1 MRQENVAVLAGDRTV
16 SDNRG
21 AMADSPHLSVR
32 VLGPARVTVDGAAAP
47 PELLWRKHLAL
58 VVHPAGSPR
67 KTRTR
72 EQLLGLLWS
81 DRTEAL
87 ARPSLS
93 EALRVLRRV
102 LGDTAVQADVDQVRL
117 ATDRVTLDC
126 DRFAAHAERGEWD
139 SAAALVEGEFLE
151 GLALPDANQ
160 FETWLGAERTLWRAQ
175 GREAR
180 VGRRILAAPPAAR
193 PRPPLLGRSAELA
206 AAAAAWERAKAARGQ
221 VVLVQGEPGEGKT
234 RLIEELVARAR
245 LDDAT
250 VAAARAVP
258 ADRERE
264 WSAVAGLVATGLGD
278 APGLASAPAPALAS
292 LGALDPDLG
301 TRFQRSRGEPAMQI
315 AQAFTAA
322 VIAAAGERPLLLVV
336 DDAQWLDALSLALL
350 PALARDAAPHR
361 VLLLLGVARGV
372 PDGERFAAL
381 QGRLGRDLEGAVI
394 RLERLDQAALGELVA
409 WAVPSYSADEHDR
422 LVRRVERDTAGIP
435 LLAVAL
441 VEAVAAGYRLAPDSP
456 AWPTPARTLIDSL
469 PGTLPPAV
477 VGAVCQR
484 FSGLPLAAQH
494 VLGAAAALGGR
505 GDVTLLARATGLEP
519 GPVAQALDV
528 LEWER
533 WLNADTQGYV
543 FAAPIERDIVLQEM
557 LTPGQARRYR
567 EQSEA

>member
-1 MRQENVAVLAGDRTV
+1 M
-16 SDNRG
+16 
-21 AMADSPHLSVR
+21 
-32 VLGPARVTVDGAAAP
+32 
-47 PELLWRKHLAL
+47 
-58 VVHPAGSPR
+58 
-67 KTRTR
+67 
-72 EQLLGLLWS
+72 
-81 DRTEAL
+81 
-87 ARPSLS
+87 
-93 EALRVLRRV
+93 
-102 LGDTAVQADVDQVRL
+102 
-117 ATDRVTLDC
+117 
-126 DRFAAHAERGEWD
+126 
-139 SAAALVEGEFLE
+139 
-151 GLALPDANQ
+151 
-160 FETWLGAERTLWRAQ
+160 
-175 GREAR
+175 
-180 VGRRILAAPPAAR
+180 
-193 PRPPLLGRSAELA
+193 
-206 AAAAAWERAKAARGQ
+206 
-221 VVLVQGEPGEGKT
+221 
-234 RLIEELVARAR
+234 
-245 LDDAT
+245 
-250 VAAARAVP
+250 
-258 ADRERE
+258 
-264 WSAVAGLVATGLGD
+264 AGLVATGLGD

-301 TRFQRSRGEPAMQI
+301 TRFQGSRGEPAMHI

-336 DDAQWLDALSLALL
+336 DDAQWLDALSLTLL
-350 PALARDAAPHR
+350 PALARDTAAHR
-361 VLLLLGVARGV
+361 VLLLLGVARGW
-372 PDGERFAAL
+372 PDGERFDAL
-381 QGRLGRDLEGAVI
+381 RGRLGRDLEGAVI

-422 LVRRVERDTAGIP
+422 LLRRVERDTAGIP

-477 VGAVCQR
+477 VGAVCLR

-533 WLNADTQGYV
+533 WLSADTQGYV

>member
-1 MRQENVAVLAGDRTV
+1 
-16 SDNRG
+16 
-21 AMADSPHLSVR
+21 
-32 VLGPARVTVDGAAAP
+32 
-47 PELLWRKHLAL
+47 
-58 VVHPAGSPR
+58 
-67 KTRTR
+67 
-72 EQLLGLLWS
+72 
-81 DRTEAL
+81 
-87 ARPSLS
+87 
-93 EALRVLRRV
+93 
-102 LGDTAVQADVDQVRL
+102 
-117 ATDRVTLDC
+117 
-126 DRFAAHAERGEWD
+126 
-139 SAAALVEGEFLE
+139 
-151 GLALPDANQ
+151 
-160 FETWLGAERTLWRAQ
+160 
-175 GREAR
+175 
-180 VGRRILAAPPAAR
+180 
-193 PRPPLLGRSAELA
+193 
-206 AAAAAWERAKAARGQ
+206 
-221 VVLVQGEPGEGKT
+221 
-234 RLIEELVARAR
+234 
-245 LDDAT
+245 
-250 VAAARAVP
+250 
-258 ADRERE
+258 
-264 WSAVAGLVATGLGD
+264 
-278 APGLASAPAPALAS
+278 
-292 LGALDPDLG
+292 
-301 TRFQRSRGEPAMQI
+301 MQI

-519 GPVAQALDV
+519 GPVARALDV

-533 WLNADTQGYV
+533 WLSADTQGYV